1 MYNLY
6 SEKACAKINLSLKII
21 NKRDDGYHNL
31 NSDVVFANLY
41 DSINIKILETNNKSI
56 CLKIN
61 GPFGK
66 ELINKPKKN
75 IVYKT
80 ALFFMEKYNHII

>member
-6 SEKACAKINLSLKII
+6 SEKAFAKINLSLKII

-56 CLKIN
+56 FLKIN
-61 GPFGK
+61 GRFGK
-66 ELINKPKKN
+66 ELINKPKQNLQLQVKLN
-75 IVYKT
+75 
-80 ALFFMEKYNHII
+80 